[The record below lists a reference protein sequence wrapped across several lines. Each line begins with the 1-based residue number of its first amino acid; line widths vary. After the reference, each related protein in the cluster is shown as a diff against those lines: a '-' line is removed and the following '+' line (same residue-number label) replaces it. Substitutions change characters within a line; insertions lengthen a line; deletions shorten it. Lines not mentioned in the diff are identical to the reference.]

1 MSNQTGSQGST
12 PLNQFQNMSL
22 DQIRKIIAKEEKALK
37 KEYSELRER
46 RKLVKRFQRLQKARE
61 KVRQGINIK
70 KKKKQKKTFQEY
82 FDDCIK
88 DKKIPEDT
96 PAYLRK
102 ALKKASMEYDKDIV
116 KFKTALDEFAN
127 QYKIEGDPNLTPA
140 EFFEKNKD
148 LLSYFFKKN
157 KNVKVNLV
165 LVCDM
170 EQQLTNKDGIYA
182 FKEDEAYFRS
192 DEKRVLKSTNIERLI
207 NKSVKKITEDLDKY
221 QQNGSGWYFKSVKEL
236 QLNVV
241 EYKPYKGSSYI
252 KLPDWIKNKKA
263 IINLKNK
270 DDKCF
275 IWCILRYL
283 HPKPRDNE
291 RISDLKKYEK
301 ELVTKGITFPMS
313 IKDINK
319 FEKLNPNI
327 PSITVFSVE
336 GKTIYPLKLSDKNCR
351 KSIDLF
357 LFEENG
363 KCHYSLIKNLH
374 RLIASQLTKTKV
386 IGGVFICKRCL
397 CHFKVQERFDKHA
410 QYCSN
415 NKMVTVKMP
424 KKGSSIYFK
433 YYKKK
438 VPSSFCNIR

>member
-12 PLNQFQNMSL
+12 PFNQFKNMSL
-22 DQIRKIIAKEEKALK
+22 DQVRKIIEKEEKALK
-37 KEYSELRER
+37 KEYSELKER
-46 RKLVKRFQRLQKARE
+46 RKLVKRFKRLQKARE
-61 KVRQGINIK
+61 EVRQGINIK
-70 KKKKQKKTFQEY
+70 KTYKKKKKQKNTFQEY

-88 DKKIPEDT
+88 DKNIAEDT

-140 EFFEKNKD
+140 EFFEKDKD
-148 LLSYFFKKN
+148 LLFYFFKKN

-192 DEKRVLKSTNIERLI
+192 DGKRVLKSTNIERLI

-241 EYKPYKGSSYI
+241 EYSPHKGSSYI
-252 KLPDWIKNKKA
+252 DLPLWIKNKKA
-263 IINLKNK
+263 VINLKNK

-291 RISDLKKYEK
+291 RVTDLKKYEK
-301 ELVTKGITFPMS
+301 ELVTKGINFPMS
-313 IKDINK
+313 VKDINK

-327 PSITVFSVE
+327 PGITVFSVE
-336 GKTIYPLKLSDKNCR
+336 GKTIYPLKLSNKGCV
-351 KSIDLF
+351 KTIDLF
-357 LFEENG
+357 LFEANG
-363 KCHYSLIKNLH
+363 KCHYGLIKNLH
-374 RLIASQLTKTKV
+374 RLIASQLTTTRV
-386 IGGVFICKRCL
+386 TGGVFICKRCL
-397 CHFKVQERFDKHA
+397 CHFKVQERFDKHV

-433 YYKKK
+433 NYKK
-438 VPSSFCNIR
+438 SSQFLL

>member
-1 MSNQTGSQGST
+1 MSNQTGSQGFNT

-46 RKLVKRFQRLQKARE
+46 RKLVKRFKRLQKARE

-148 LLSYFFKKN
+148 LLFYFFKKN

-192 DEKRVLKSTNIERLI
+192 DGKRVLKSTNIERLI

-241 EYKPYKGSSYI
+241 EYSPHKGSSYI
-252 KLPDWIKNKKA
+252 DLPLWIKNKKA

-291 RISDLKKYEK
+291 RVTDLKKYEK

-357 LFEENG
+357 LFEANG
-363 KCHYSLIKNLH
+363 KCHYGLIKNLH
-374 RLIASQLTKTKV
+374 RLIASQLTTTRV
-386 IGGVFICKRCL
+386 TGGVFICKRCL
-397 CHFKVQERFDKHA
+397 CHFKVQERFDKHV

-424 KKGSSIYFK
+424 KKGLKIIIKSSQFLL
-433 YYKKK
+433 
-438 VPSSFCNIR
+438 

>member
-1 MSNQTGSQGST
+1 MSKQTGSKGSNF
-12 PLNQFQNMSL
+12 LNQTQNMSL

-46 RKLVKRFQRLQKARE
+46 RKLAKRFERLQKARK
-61 KVRQGINIK
+61 KVRQGINIKK

-82 FDDCIK
+82 FDECIK

-127 QYKIEGDPNLTPA
+127 QYKIEGDPNLIPA
-140 EFFEKNKD
+140 EFFSKNKD
-148 LLSYFFKKN
+148 LLSYFFKNN

-165 LVCDM
+165 LVCNM
-170 EQQLTNKDGIYA
+170 EQQLINKDGNYV
-182 FKEDEAYFRS
+182 FKQDKAYFRS
-192 DEKRVLKSTNIERLI
+192 DTTRVLRSTNIERLI
-207 NKSVKKITEDLDKY
+207 NKSVKKIMEDIDTY
-221 QQNGSGWYFKSVKEL
+221 QQNGSGWYLKNIKEL

-241 EYKPYKGSSYI
+241 EDNPAKGSSYI
-252 KLPDWIKNKKA
+252 DLPPWIKSKKA
-263 IINLKNK
+263 IINMKNK
-270 DDKCF
+270 DERCF

-291 RISDLKKYEK
+291 RISDLKKYEN
-301 ELVTKGITFPMS
+301 ELETRGIIFPMGIT
-313 IKDINK
+313 DIDK

-327 PSITVFSVE
+327 PGITVFSVE
-336 GKTIYPLKLSDKNCR
+336 GKTIYPIKLSNKDCKET
-351 KSIDLF
+351 IDLF

-374 RLIASQLTKTKV
+374 RLIGSQLTKTKV

-397 CHFKVQERFDKHA
+397 SHFKVKERFDKHK
-410 QYCSN
+410 QYCIN
-415 NKMVTVKMP
+415 NKMATVKMP
-424 KKGSSIYFK
+424 KKGSSIYFRIITK
-433 YYKKK
+433 
-438 VPSSFCNIR
+438 SFLFLL